1 MPSGRTAR
9 FVHSW
14 HPVGFHGGLLLLGI
28 LAPVTFGLHDQMQ
41 KVVVTVPIVHQHDEI
56 RKVPSRFGAVAVG
69 RFQPEVVILDVCLH
83 PWVGFGHAAEG

>member
-1 MPSGRTAR
+1 
-9 FVHSW
+9 
-14 HPVGFHGGLLLLGI
+14 
-28 LAPVTFGLHDQMQ
+28 MQ